1 MPTYTPTT
9 SSNPSYGQTGES
21 VAALQTQLNQTNQ
34 GKPGYVPLVVD
45 SKYGPKTQAAFNFGK
60 TSNLMNSSSKSRSSA
75 NAAITEHTMN
85 MNLLGGQNTPTTQG
99 DNSGNDGAAKDINS
113 ANYSDPTT
121 QSLDR
126 IAKQSDSA
134 TKALIATIQAQR
146 QSGTNALD
154 KTYDNYKRGL
164 QGLGIQ
170 TNSAQATPDL
180 LQGHIVQA
188 EEAHQQKLTDLN
200 VKINKTM
207 MDAQTAA
214 TNKDYKI
221 VAEKNKYIKDLKKQ
235 QSDVLKN
242 FASQLTAQKS
252 VSTNIASLIYDNIQK
267 LPPDQKENFIQE
279 VSNKYGI
286 APVALITAIS
296 KEQVARNKA
305 AGKGAKGSA
314 STLKGAISTV
324 APQIDSIKGEDGY
337 IDPAKYIIARDKWNA
352 AGFSTSSFESN
363 FKRYVNPKSYAK
375 VGFKKTSSGRSS

>member
-1 MPTYTPTT
+1 MSTYTPTT
-9 SSNPSYGQTGES
+9 SSDPSYGQTGES
-21 VAALQTQLNQTNQ
+21 VAALQTQLNQANQ

-45 SKYGPKTQAAFNFGK
+45 SKYGPKTLAAANFGK
-60 TSNLMNSSSKSRSSA
+60 TSNLINSSSKSRSTA
-75 NAAITEHTMN
+75 NAAIAEHTMN

-99 DNSGNDGAAKDINS
+99 DSSGNDGAAKDINS

-188 EEAHQQKLTDLN
+188 EADHQAKLTDLN
-200 VKINKTM
+200 VKINKAM

-214 TNKDYKI
+214 TNKEYKI
-221 VAEKNKYIKDLKKQ
+221 VAEKNKYIKDLKKE

-242 FASQLTAQKS
+242 FASQLTAQKTISANLASS
-252 VSTNIASLIYDNIQK
+252 VYSSLNKLNAADKEQFLQTIAEHYKIPLGKLVQDIAAFAQKQAVTNARAAKALSGGSTKANTNGSTSFSPKEIKTLQNVEFNQSDIQNIQSA
-267 LPPDQKENFIQE
+267 I
-279 VSNKYGI
+279 NKYGI
-286 APVALITAIS
+286 KSVVADPKGKLTD
-296 KEQVARNKA
+296 EQKQALSDIY
-305 AGKGAKGSA
+305 G
-314 STLKGAISTV
+314 L
-324 APQIDSIKGEDGY
+324 
-337 IDPAKYIIARDKWNA
+337 
-352 AGFSTSSFESN
+352 
-363 FKRYVNPKSYAK
+363 
-375 VGFKKTSSGRSS
+375 